1 MRKNDHTFHVCV
13 IGEADLSDCDGTAG
27 SLHGT
32 TMPAGAHA
40 RWWARA
46 AAAISLALC
55 LLGAARAL
63 AAVPEA
69 ACPALGLSFARA
81 DIPSLPRL
89 CFLRDAAHALGPEDI
104 LGGRA
109 PMERRDADQL
119 VFRQNQSVYW
129 VYAPL
134 RNLEPAARTW
144 FLQLDYPLLD
154 EVDVWVYDLGTD
166 PATDLAPDPAED
178 SAEDPAPGAA
188 PRLLRTARMGD
199 ARPFDARPV
208 RHRLFLMPLDFGPG
222 QRLAVVLRVRSSGAI
237 NIPLSLHS
245 GASAIGWAQDHGLS
259 QGMFLGA
266 LAMLALFN
274 AALYLRLRI
283 RQSLYNTAYI
293 LCAGLFLTSMS
304 GLSFQYLWPDW
315 PWLANRSVPLTET
328 LAILSLLWFTRH
340 FLAIDAGR
348 WPRQARLMRLLAW
361 IGAGLLAA
369 SLLVPYS
376 LIIKIDTV
384 YALACMVAMFGLGLR
399 HLRQGERAARWYVLS
414 WLVFFAGYLAY
425 GLAAFGYIPGFM
437 AQERWMQV
445 ALGSQMFLLTYAE
458 VMQLHDLMRRALEI
472 EASARSSLQY
482 EVQSRTADL
491 RATMGALEQANR
503 QLRELTLHDP
513 LTGLLNR
520 RGLDEA
526 LARFAANEGAAPR
539 GTLVIFD
546 LDHFKR
552 VNDVHGHEA
561 GDAALRWVAE
571 VLLNLLRRRS
581 DVLARFGGE
590 EFVALLPATSL
601 EDAIILAAGVL
612 EHVRRN
618 AVELDDGS
626 TIALTLSAGAAH
638 WREGETPQS
647 LFRRADE
654 NLYRAKAAGRDR
666 LVADGE
672 S

>member
-1 MRKNDHTFHVCV
+1 MRFMSVPE
-13 IGEADLSDCDGTAG
+13 EADLSDCDRIAGTWRGMA
-27 SLHGT
+27 
-32 TMPAGAHA
+32 MPAIGHA
-40 RWWARA
+40 RWRA
-46 AAAISLALC
+46 WIIAVIGLSLYLF
-55 LLGAARAL
+55 GAARAL
-63 AAVPEA
+63 AAIPDA
-69 ACPALGLSFARA
+69 ACPALGLSSRHA
-81 DIPSLPRL
+81 DIPSLPQL
-89 CFLRDAAHALGPEDI
+89 CFLRDEAHALGPGDV
-104 LGGRA
+104 LGGTL
-109 PMERRDADQL
+109 PMERRDADRL
-119 VFRQNQSVYW
+119 VFRHNQSAYW
-129 VYAPL
+129 VYVPL
-134 RNLEPAARTW
+134 RNLDPEGSTW
-144 FLQLDYPLLD
+144 YLQLDYPLLD
-154 EVDVWVYDLGTD
+154 EIDVWIYDLGS
-166 PATDLAPDPAED
+166 E
-178 SAEDPAPGAA
+178 PGPRAR
-188 PRLLRTARMGD
+188 PRLLGTARMGD
-199 ARPFDARPV
+199 ARPFGDRPV
-208 RHRLFLMPLDFGPG
+208 RHRLFLLPLDFGAG
-222 QRLAVVLRVRSSGAI
+222 QSLAVVLRVHSSGAI

-245 GASAIGWAQDHGLS
+245 GAAAIGQAQDHGLS

-274 AALYLRLRI
+274 AALYLRLRV

-315 PWLANRSVPLTET
+315 PWLANRSVPLSEI

-340 FLAIDAGR
+340 FLGIGPAR
-348 WPRQARLMRLLAW
+348 WPRQSWLIRALAGT
-361 IGAGLLAA
+361 GAALLAA
-369 SLLVPYS
+369 SLAAPYA

-399 HLRQGERAARWYVLS
+399 HWRRGERAARWYVLS

-437 AQERWMQV
+437 DQERWMQI

-458 VMQLHDLMRRALEI
+458 VMQLHDLMRRALDI
-472 EASARSSLQY
+472 EAGARNSLQH

-520 RGLDEA
+520 RGLDAA
-526 LARFAANEGAAPR
+526 LARAAETQGASAR

-546 LDHFKR
+546 LDHFKQ
-552 VNDVHGHEA
+552 VNDTHGHDA

-601 EDAIILAAGVL
+601 DDAVILAAGVL

-618 AVELDDGS
+618 PVDLGRGRVIE
-626 TIALTLSAGAAH
+626 LTLSAGVAQ
-638 WREGETPQS
+638 WREDETPQS

-654 NLYRAKAAGRDR
+654 NLYCAKTAGRNR
-666 LVADGE
+666 LVADEGL
-672 S
+672 

>member
-1 MRKNDHTFHVCV
+1 M
-13 IGEADLSDCDGTAG
+13 
-27 SLHGT
+27 
-32 TMPAGAHA
+32 TMPAGGHA
-40 RWWARA
+40 RWWARCVA
-46 AAAISLALC
+46 MACLALC
-55 LLGAARAL
+55 LFGATRAS
-63 AAVPEA
+63 AAVSGA
-69 ACPALGLSFARA
+69 ACPMLGLSSAWA
-81 DIPSLPRL
+81 APPSLPQL
-89 CFLRDAAHALGPEDI
+89 CFLRDESRTLGPDDI
-104 LGGRA
+104 LGGRL
-109 PMERRDADQL
+109 PMSRRAADQL
-119 VFRQNQSVYW
+119 VFRNNQSAYW
-129 VYAPL
+129 VYVPL
-134 RNLEPAARTW
+134 RNLEQVDRTW
-144 FLQLDYPLLD
+144 YLQLDYPLLD
-154 EVDVWVYDLGTD
+154 EVDAWIYDLGA
-166 PATDLAPDPAED
+166 ATGPQAR
-178 SAEDPAPGAA
+178 PG
-188 PRLLRTARMGD
+188 LLDTERMGD

-208 RHRLFLMPLDFGPG
+208 RHRLFLLPLDFGPG
-222 QRLAVVLRVRSSGAI
+222 QSLAVVLRVRSSGAI
-237 NIPLSLHS
+237 NVPLSLHS
-245 GASAIGWAQDHGLS
+245 GAAAIALAQDQGLG

-274 AALYLRLRI
+274 AALYLRLGI

-315 PWLANRSVPLTET
+315 PWLANRSVPLTEI

-340 FLAIDAGR
+340 FLGIGSDR
-348 WPRQARLMRLLAW
+348 WPRQARLIRALAG
-361 IGAGLLAA
+361 IGAALFAA
-369 SLLVPYS
+369 SLAVPYA

-384 YALACMVAMFGLGLR
+384 YALTCMVAMFGLGLS
-399 HLRQGERAARWYVLS
+399 HLRRGERAARWYVLS

-425 GLAAFGYIPGFM
+425 GLAAFGFIPGFM
-437 AQERWMQV
+437 AQERWMQI

-472 EASARSSLQY
+472 EADARSSLQH

-526 LARFAANEGAAPR
+526 LARFAGTEGAAVR

-552 VNDVHGHEA
+552 VNDVHGHDA

-590 EFVALLPATSL
+590 EFVALLPATTL
-601 EDAIILAAGVL
+601 DDAVILAVGVL
-612 EHVRRN
+612 DHVRRHP
-618 AVELDDGS
+618 VDLGRGRVID
-626 TIALTLSAGAAH
+626 LTLSAGAAQ
-638 WREGETPQS
+638 WREGETPES

-654 NLYRAKAAGRDR
+654 NLYRAKTAGRNR
-666 LVADGE
+666 LVADDASG
-672 S
+672 

>member
-1 MRKNDHTFHVCV
+1 M
-13 IGEADLSDCDGTAG
+13 
-27 SLHGT
+27 
-32 TMPAGAHA
+32 TMPGGVHA
-40 RWWARA
+40 RWRTWII
-46 AAAISLALC
+46 AAIGMSLC
-55 LLGAARAL
+55 LFGAARAL
-63 AAVPEA
+63 AALPDA
-69 ACPALGLSFARA
+69 ACPALGLSSSHA
-81 DIPSLPRL
+81 DIPSLPQL
-89 CFLRDAAHALGPEDI
+89 CFLRDETHALGPGDI
-104 LGGRA
+104 LGGA
-109 PMERRDADQL
+109 LPMERRDADQL
-119 VFRQNQSVYW
+119 VFRHNQSAYW
-129 VYAPL
+129 VYVPL
-134 RNLEPAARTW
+134 HNLEAAGRAW
-144 FLQLDYPLLD
+144 YLQLDYPLLD
-154 EVDVWVYDLGTD
+154 EIDVWIYDLGSGSGPRTR
-166 PATDLAPDPAED
+166 
-178 SAEDPAPGAA
+178 
-188 PRLLRTARMGD
+188 PRLLDTLRMGD
-199 ARPFDARPV
+199 ARPFGDRPV
-208 RHRLFLMPLDFGPG
+208 RHRLFLLPLDFGPG
-222 QRLAVVLRVRSSGAI
+222 QSLAVVLRVHSSGAI

-245 GASAIGWAQDHGLS
+245 GASAIGGAQDHGLS

-274 AALYLRLRI
+274 AALYLRLRV

-293 LCAGLFLTSMS
+293 LCAGLFLASMS

-315 PWLANRSVPLTET
+315 PWLANRSVPLSEI

-340 FLAIDAGR
+340 FLSIGPDR
-348 WPRQARLMRLLAW
+348 WPRQSWLIRVLAGT
-361 IGAGLLAA
+361 GAALFLA
-369 SLLVPYS
+369 SLAVPYA

-399 HLRQGERAARWYVLS
+399 HWRRGERAARWYVLS

-437 AQERWMQV
+437 AQERWMQI

-458 VMQLHDLMRRALEI
+458 VMQLHDLMRRALDI
-472 EASARSSLQY
+472 EAGARSSLQH

-526 LARFAANEGAAPR
+526 LARSAETQGASAR

-552 VNDVHGHEA
+552 VNDVHGHDA

-601 EDAIILAAGVL
+601 DDAVILASGVL
-612 EHVRRN
+612 EHVRRHP
-618 AVELDDGS
+618 VDLGRGRVID
-626 TIALTLSAGAAH
+626 LTLSAGAAQ

-654 NLYRAKAAGRDR
+654 NLYRAKTAGRNR
-666 LVADGE
+666 LVADEGL
-672 S
+672 